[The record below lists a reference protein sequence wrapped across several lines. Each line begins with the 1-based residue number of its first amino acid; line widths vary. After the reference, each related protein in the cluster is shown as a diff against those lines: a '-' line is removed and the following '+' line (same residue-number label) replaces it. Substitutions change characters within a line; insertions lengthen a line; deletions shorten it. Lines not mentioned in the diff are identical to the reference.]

1 MPAKGKETDYS
12 LEPGLEHY
20 ATAEHTAGGR
30 CGQSATAEHTAG
42 GRCEQSATAEHTAG
56 GRCGQFLVASIA
68 CSGSVYFFPGVCRV
82 CLAVNQGVKE
92 LIIVFVIFIV
102 TI

>member
-20 ATAEHTAGGR
+20 
-30 CGQSATAEHTAG
+30 
-42 GRCEQSATAEHTAG
+42 ATAEHTAG